1 MKYIEYDFLKT
12 VALSLKLNLLM
23 NIIKSTETINDIVL
37 NSEMISLLIPNS
49 NKIIVP
55 TVPQY
60 AKKNLDKN
68 PKQMNFRKLGF

>member
-1 MKYIEYDFLKT
+1 
-12 VALSLKLNLLM
+12 M
-23 NIIKSTETINDIVL
+23 NIMKSTETIKDIVL